1 MTAASAIRISERTE
15 KIASITDIINKLFR
29 PDREV
34 CAEKINGMIN
44 EAFELGDTLYG
55 VAAAAEWA
63 GGFRIPASAVEDDL
77 RLFLSCGESIA
88 AMAAVKL
95 ESINGSRLSWA
106 RIESCIS
113 SDNPDRNRLI
123 LLARGMCVPLAPKFV
138 PNGGIRPVK
147 LRRLY
152 LETKGAVDKLFFAL
166 HEEGLAII
174 LPAEAVHKSGVTYH
188 TSAAHWTAQKTK
200 QSGRPLFDSKDD
212 KDGSPL
218 NSEEAKRAA
227 EDIWGKIEHPTL
239 IDIVK
244 TIADFWEQT
253 KKSDPSAKWSDLMLW
268 KMDLKGAYTL
278 LSFHPDNVSLFG
290 MNLIGNLIIFFL
302 CGVFGWSCTPFAFQ
316 VVTRAIMF
324 ELRKILYG
332 LIVMYVDDIFGIC
345 LRAHLERDLA
355 KSREFCIALLGP
367 NAVADKKTEFGRRL
381 DIIGYTID
389 LDSSIVSI
397 ARKNFLKAFYV
408 FFEIDL
414 ESTFSLKELQRFQ
427 SYGARY
433 STICRLLRP
442 LQAGF
447 NSMVTGKSNSSATW
461 KLSQACKIAI
471 LLWRAML
478 VLVAFD
484 ECKFTRTLGSFEN
497 VVPQIYIQSDASLF
511 GVGVLIFRG
520 ADRSCLLGGCAAS
533 ISDFGFGTDSG
544 FQNTAEFIGA
554 VLGVLLAIQLGHA
567 NSIKQWG
574 VGLIGDSTTA
584 LSWLQE
590 ERYKSGPVSNAAIV
604 FTLLAFEYSFAVTD
618 TIWISGSENWKA
630 DELSR
635 VDRLGRPLSR
645 VIQDMGYE
653 ENLICRAESF
663 PSLRSLLSLMNPAH
677 KVTSEARFNEY
688 WGLVADEIAKFR
700 GAGMD

>member
-1 MTAASAIRISERTE
+1 
-15 KIASITDIINKLFR
+15 
-29 PDREV
+29 
-34 CAEKINGMIN
+34 
-44 EAFELGDTLYG
+44 
-55 VAAAAEWA
+55 
-63 GGFRIPASAVEDDL
+63 
-77 RLFLSCGESIA
+77 
-88 AMAAVKL
+88 MAAIKL
-95 ESINGSRLSWA
+95 DSISGSRLSRT

-113 SDNPDRNRLI
+113 SDNSDRNRLV
-123 LLARGMCVPLAPKFV
+123 LLAGGTCVLLAPKFV
-138 PNGGIRPVK
+138 SNGGIRPVK
-147 LRRLY
+147 LRRLH
-152 LETKGAVDKLFFAL
+152 LETKGVVDNLFFAL
-166 HEEGLAII
+166 HEEGLAIV
-174 LPAEAVHKSGVTYH
+174 LPAEAFHTSGVTSH

-227 EDIWGKIEHPTL
+227 EDIWEKIEHPTL
-239 IDIVK
+239 VDIVK

-253 KKSDPSAKWSDLMLW
+253 RKSDPAAKWSDLILW

-278 LSFHPDNVSLFG
+278 LSFHPDNLSLFG
-290 MNLIGNLIIFFL
+290 MNLVGNLIIFFL

-367 NAVADKKTEFGRRL
+367 NTIGPN
-381 DIIGYTID
+381 IIGYTID

-484 ECKFTRTLGSFEN
+484 EDKFTRTLVSFEK
-497 VVPQIYIQSDASLF
+497 VVPQI
-511 GVGVLIFRG
+511 
-520 ADRSCLLGGCAAS
+520 
-533 ISDFGFGTDSG
+533 
-544 FQNTAEFIGA
+544 
-554 VLGVLLAIQLGHA
+554 
-567 NSIKQWG
+567 
-574 VGLIGDSTTA
+574 
-584 LSWLQE
+584 
-590 ERYKSGPVSNAAIV
+590 
-604 FTLLAFEYSFAVTD
+604 
-618 TIWISGSENWKA
+618 
-630 DELSR
+630 
-635 VDRLGRPLSR
+635 
-645 VIQDMGYE
+645 
-653 ENLICRAESF
+653 
-663 PSLRSLLSLMNPAH
+663 
-677 KVTSEARFNEY
+677 
-688 WGLVADEIAKFR
+688 
-700 GAGMD
+700 